1 MLCIRWPRQH
11 PKSIFNLLKITFS
24 FLRASSFSCFAAVLY
39 YSSNLP
45 IHFPSLLPSFDDILV
60 FVVSRERE
68 RIFHPLYLVHFC
80 RCCLTSLI
88 PTYENITSDA
98 DSALCYC
105 GMCVRFRT
113 WITTTR
119 VKLSRSTK
127 QQEKIHCRFYF
138 IFLLGFFFRKR
149 VKYFRINACNMPWD
163 HSLYFCQ
170 FVWRWMETFSCET
183 ETTKMMMMMAGGREE
198 LSTIRLGSAAVTL
211 ISHVS
216 TPMSFLCF
224 YFAQQSEFESFSFT
238 EERESHISYLICCV
252 ACYMIVLTL
261 M

>member
-1 MLCIRWPRQH
+1 MI
-11 PKSIFNLLKITFS
+11 
-24 FLRASSFSCFAAVLY
+24 
-39 YSSNLP
+39 YSS
-45 IHFPSLLPSFDDILV
+45 LLF
-60 FVVSRERE
+60 RERE

-183 ETTKMMMMMAGGREE
+183 EMTKMMMMMAGGREE

-211 ISHVS
+211 MWALRCRSYVFISHNKVNLNRS
-216 TPMSFLCF
+216 HS
-224 YFAQQSEFESFSFT
+224 QRR
-238 EERESHISYLICCV
+238 ERAIYRI
-252 ACYMIVLTL
+252 
-261 M
+261 